1 MCAIWDPPHGV
12 FVWEKGSCVVGIC
25 SHCSVVEKGDTW
37 FFFFFLLRGNHVEIA
52 HKMYVCLLE
61 LSLWFSESKPK
72 SKLLILGLGF
82 QAAMIGDLE
91 VKR

>member
-1 MCAIWDPPHGV
+1 MECLYERKGA
-12 FVWEKGSCVVGIC
+12 VWWGSAPIVVWWRREIL
-25 SHCSVVEKGDTW
+25 D